1 MLTGYPKCLQLLFC
15 LLMSLNGIY
24 SFAQSPAIPC
34 TDDKYYFFK
43 NYNNE
48 KSNTKL
54 FDIDRSAD
62 GNIYVSGSHGYQR
75 YAMVAKLTKQGD
87 TIWAKNFSQMSIT
100 EFQVIKATQDG

>member
-1 MLTGYPKCLQLLFC
+1 MLTAYSKCLQLLLCILITGNC
-15 LLMSLNGIY
+15 LVSQ
-24 SFAQSPAIPC
+24 AQSPPTIPC

-87 TIWAKNFSQMSIT
+87 TIWAKNFSQMS
-100 EFQVIKATQDG
+100 